1 LVFVF
6 DQSFSRGRNGLEAM
20 TAKLTSL
27 RALRIRGVYYD
38 SHACFLVCGK
48 SSARVMR
55 FRKAL
60 IQPVF
65 RPKDSSESHHRSP
78 DRPLRPAS
86 GGALDGH

>member
-38 SHACFLVCGK
+38 SHARFLVSSK

-55 FRKAL
+55 FRTAL
-60 IQPVF
+60 IQAGLPAERFVGI
-65 RPKDSSESHHRSP
+65 
-78 DRPLRPAS
+78 PAS
-86 GGALDGH
+86 VA